1 MRSIVIVV
9 FLEFC
14 KLLFQIVC
22 RPKQNVVE
30 IFAPDTA
37 DQSFDERMRHRHVR
51 HGLDLLSAES
61 RLSSLITYQLF
72 LADPT
77 LALGLFRIPDQKHR
91 HHQRHQNNPQDFAE
105 TEVDTDAKGIGHC
118 HNHAK

>member
-22 RPKQNVVE
+22 RPIQNVVE

-37 DQSFDERMRHRHVR
+37 DQSFDERMGHRHVR
-51 HGLDLLSAES
+51 HGLDLCNLKNAEVC
-61 RLSSLITYQLF
+61 LLLVIV
-72 LADPT
+72 
-77 LALGLFRIPDQKHR
+77 
-91 HHQRHQNNPQDFAE
+91 E
-105 TEVDTDAKGIGHC
+105 
-118 HNHAK
+118 